1 MPIALRRHFALLAA
15 TALFAGCSES
25 STGPSTPNV
34 PDVASLLAE
43 MSSSGIGSAVS
54 VASPEVGV
62 VFSSSP
68 SFGPGNCVFDASSG
82 FFVCPTITSNGLTFT
97 RMFRLLDAANH
108 AQSKPSAETVA
119 IETKSTVV
127 GTLTFT
133 GRTEG
138 TSTVAIDRRDDMT
151 LSGIQTT
158 KHTLNGTAE
167 TTIDGT
173 LGTTLGPVRLKS
185 IQTELTNNVVLPNA
199 RAGQKWPQSGSV
211 QVDQTTTVTP
221 NGQQSLTTA
230 TRETITF
237 NGTSTV
243 TITMT
248 TGFGTVTCHY
258 DLANPATPGSCS

>member
-1 MPIALRRHFALLAA
+1 MPIALRRGLGLLAA
-15 TALFAGCSES
+15 AALFAGCSDS

-43 MSSSGIGSAVS
+43 ISSSGIGSAVS

-97 RMFRLLDAANH
+97 RMFRLLDAANNP
-108 AQSKPSAETVA
+108 QSKPSAQTVA

-133 GRTEG
+133 NREAAPT
-138 TSTVAIDRRDDMT
+138 TVAINRSDDMT

-158 KHTLNGTAE
+158 KHTLNGRAE
-167 TTIDGT
+167 TSIDGT
-173 LGTTLGPVRLKS
+173 LGTMLGAVQWKLQAAQQQRARGLTDRDRQHRAEKDVGDCGHESRL
-185 IQTELTNNVVLPNA
+185 
-199 RAGQKWPQSGSV
+199 
-211 QVDQTTTVTP
+211 
-221 NGQQSLTTA
+221 
-230 TRETITF
+230 
-237 NGTSTV
+237 
-243 TITMT
+243 
-248 TGFGTVTCHY
+248 
-258 DLANPATPGSCS
+258 